1 MRWLDNLS
9 DKLFSHPCYV
19 FKKHIRNIA
28 DSFDDKEHQESAYF
42 HDIAK
47 LSDDFQ
53 DYINGNFK
61 RKTTHAFESA
71 FIFFCQRGKFRSWEE
86 AATFYSILKHHIN
99 LPNIFED
106 IIGSHF
112 DDFDELLFKKT
123 GLFEKLGSIQKNLQD
138 EYQYD
143 KEDLENFCEYFNQ
156 FKKQIDTIET
166 IKVYFLFKIRF
177 SKLIFADKYE
187 AIFHTSYKPEKSFE
201 PQKYIDKL
209 EDLIVKKNEENK
221 IDLNNNRNKARI
233 EILKNYKSNRSKK
246 IFIIEAPTGIGK
258 TLAALRLALE
268 IAKNENKQTIITALP
283 FTSIIEQTHSEYRQI
298 FEDNILLKYH
308 HLTDNKQ
315 YISDT
320 EQNQN
325 LQKNDYIASTWAFDN
340 VIVTT
345 FNQLFYTIFSNK
357 NRDLTK
363 FWRLENSVIILDEIQ
378 SIPRVL
384 LKDVAETLAFLS
396 EAYNIHFIL
405 MSATIPA
412 IKKFL
417 GEESYA
423 ELLSEEYYEDNDRY
437 TIVPNFNMSFEEL
450 EEDIRKKSKMQSVL
464 CVVNTKKLASKIF
477 EDLQGLDNIFL
488 LSTNL
493 IPLHRKQKIEEIK
506 QKLDDKVKV
515 ILIST
520 QMVEAGVDLDFDTGF
535 REFAPFG
542 SIIQT
547 AGRINRN
554 NRKKENQDFELIVF
568 ELSDHPNLENGQGKK
583 HPYHRKDM
591 LEDKKEVLFDNV
603 FNESEILEKIRLYFK
618 EAIDRT
624 ILLDL
629 ESKMKKLEFESV
641 FHEFEKNFMSKI
653 PNLVPVFV
661 ELESGLAEKYKNEK
675 IELLRKSR
683 EASDLSKKMGIK
695 TKLKKLEKEMSQY
708 IVEVSEKDKKQLR
721 PMFESKEFQD
731 FTNIHI
737 CPFGDIGKRY
747 SYEIGWNG
755 EYWDYGFDDK

>member
-1 MRWLDNLS
+1 MNWLENLGNS
-9 DKLFSHPCYV
+9 LFSHPNYP
-19 FKKHIRNIA
+19 FKNHVKNIA
-28 DSFDDKEHQESAYF
+28 DSFDDREHKESAYF

-53 DYINGNFK
+53 SYINGNFK

-71 FIFFCQRGKFRSWEE
+71 FVYFCQQGEFRSWEE
-86 AATFYSILKHHIN
+86 SAIFYSILKHHIN

-106 IIGSHF
+106 IIANHF

-123 GLFEKLGSIQKNLQD
+123 GLFEKLESIQKNLQN
-138 EYQYD
+138 EYRY
-143 KEDLENFCEYFNQ
+143 KEEDLESFCDFFNV
-156 FKKQIDTIET
+156 FKKQIEKIET
-166 IKVYFLFKIRF
+166 INIYFLFKLRF

-187 AIFHTSYKPEKSFE
+187 AIFHASYKPEKSFE
-201 PQKYIDKL
+201 PQKYIDNL

-233 EILKNYKSNRSKK
+233 EILENYQSNCSKK

-325 LQKNDYIASTWAFDN
+325 LQKNDYIASTWAFDD

-412 IKKFL
+412 IKEFL
-417 GEESYA
+417 GKESYA
-423 ELLSEEYYEDNDRY
+423 ELLSEEYYKGNERY
-437 TIVPNFNMSFEEL
+437 TIVPNFNMSFEGLKKE
-450 EEDIRKKSKMQSVL
+450 IRDKSKTQSVL
-464 CVVNTKKLASKIF
+464 CVVNTKKLDSKIF
-477 EDLQGLDNIFL
+477 
-488 LSTNL
+488 
-493 IPLHRKQKIEEIK
+493 
-506 QKLDDKVKV
+506 
-515 ILIST
+515 
-520 QMVEAGVDLDFDTGF
+520 
-535 REFAPFG
+535 
-542 SIIQT
+542 
-547 AGRINRN
+547 
-554 NRKKENQDFELIVF
+554 
-568 ELSDHPNLENGQGKK
+568 
-583 HPYHRKDM
+583 
-591 LEDKKEVLFDNV
+591 
-603 FNESEILEKIRLYFK
+603 
-618 EAIDRT
+618 
-624 ILLDL
+624 
-629 ESKMKKLEFESV
+629 
-641 FHEFEKNFMSKI
+641 
-653 PNLVPVFV
+653 
-661 ELESGLAEKYKNEK
+661 
-675 IELLRKSR
+675 
-683 EASDLSKKMGIK
+683 
-695 TKLKKLEKEMSQY
+695 
-708 IVEVSEKDKKQLR
+708 
-721 PMFESKEFQD
+721 
-731 FTNIHI
+731 
-737 CPFGDIGKRY
+737 
-747 SYEIGWNG
+747 
-755 EYWDYGFDDK
+755 